1 MEDSSHLFVYG
12 TLRKDERHEMY
23 HILAR
28 HGEFLD
34 EAVFQGKL
42 YLVEDFAAAVCS
54 HDPKDKVRG
63 EVYRLA
69 NESLVLA
76 QLDEYEECS
85 PTHPPPALFI
95 RVKEN
100 VLLRSGEIVSA
111 WIYLYNRS
119 TEGLRRIASG
129 DYLQVSQ
136 RDTL

>member
-28 HGEFLD
+28 HAEFLD

-42 YLVEDFAAAVCS
+42 YLVEDFPAAVCS

-69 NESLVLA
+69 NQSLVLA

-85 PTHPPPALFI
+85 SAYAPPTLFI
-95 RVKEN
+95 RVKED
-100 VLLRSGEIVSA
+100 VLLRSGKTVSA

-119 TEGLRRIASG
+119 TEGLRLIASG